1 MSRIILITGGA
12 RSGKSSFAESLYK
25 NEDDVTYIATS
36 RITDDEMKNR
46 IELHRKSRPLI
57 WKTFEGSY
65 NLTDAVTDCKNYL
78 LDCITVMT
86 SNIMFDMS
94 KDFDTI
100 SQSLQNN
107 IEDAVF
113 DEIIKLIE
121 KVKRIDGNLI
131 MVTNEVGDSIVPENH
146 IARVYRDII
155 GRVNQRIAKV
165 CDEVYIVTCG
175 IPLRLK

>member
-1 MSRIILITGGA
+1 MARIILITGGA
-12 RSGKSSFAESLYK
+12 RSGKSSFAESFYK
-25 NEDDVTYIATS
+25 DEDDVTYIATS
-36 RITDDEMKNR
+36 RITDEEMKDR
-46 IELHRKSRPLI
+46 IELHRKSRPLT
-57 WKTFEGSY
+57 WKTFEGCY
-65 NLTDAVTDCKNYL
+65 NLCDAVTHCKNYL

-94 KDFDTI
+94 KDFEKI
-100 SQSLQNN
+100 PQNLQSQ
-107 IEDAVF
+107 IEDAAF
-113 DEIIKLIE
+113 NEIIKLIE
-121 KVKRIDGNLI
+121 KIRIIDGNLI

-155 GRVNQRIAKV
+155 GRINQRIAKV